1 MRKSG
6 EVLGVMVGLLEEGIS
21 YLSALDREFVRGGS
35 QTSFTLE
42 KARAP
47 LERGDAGPWPL
58 TRST

>member
-1 MRKSG
+1 
-6 EVLGVMVGLLEEGIS
+6 MVGLLEEGIS